1 VISEAELTG
10 IWADLATS
18 YRDEAEVRRPL
29 PPERRRDRGGGSTA
43 PALDLVGTM
52 TGRLARGFIQGREQ
66 QIGGGL
72 TGVGSAV
79 FVSSPINS
87 MGDVIDVRPSDQL
100 VVTNLD
106 HVDWPPITLDVVL
119 PEVRRTIWLE
129 QVITCNVIGGPPPP
143 PVVRLST

>member
-1 VISEAELTG
+1 VISDAELTD

-18 YRDEAEVRRPL
+18 YREEAEVRRPL

-43 PALDLVGTM
+43 PALDPVGTVR
-52 TGRLARGFIQGREQ
+52 GRLSRGFTPGREQ

-72 TGVGSAV
+72 TNVTSAI
-79 FVSSPINS
+79 FACAPAADI
-87 MGDVIDVRPSDQL
+87 RASDRL
-100 VVTNLD
+100 VVTHLD
-106 HVDWPPITLDVVL
+106 HPEWPAITLEVTSA
-119 PEVRRTIWLE
+119 EVRRTIALE

>member
-43 PALDLVGTM
+43 PALDPVGTVR
-52 TGRLARGFIQGREQ
+52 GRLSRGFVPGREQ

-72 TGVGSAV
+72 TNVTSAI
-79 FVSSPINS
+79 FACAPAADI
-87 MGDVIDVRPSDQL
+87 RASDQL
-100 VVTNLD
+100 VITHLD
-106 HVDWPPITLDVVL
+106 YPEWPPITLDVVSA
-119 PEVRRTIWLE
+119 EVRRTIALE
-129 QVITCNVIGGPPPP
+129 QVITANVIGGEPPLPIVP
-143 PVVRLST
+143 LST

>member
-43 PALDLVGTM
+43 PALDWWAPCAG
-52 TGRLARGFIQGREQ
+52 GCRAASRLGREQ

-72 TGVGSAV
+72 TNVTSAI
-79 FVSSPINS
+79 FACAPDADI
-87 MGDVIDVRPSDQL
+87 RASDQL
-100 VVTNLD
+100 VVTHLD
-106 HVDWPPITLDVVL
+106 YPSG
-119 PEVRRTIWLE
+119 RRSRSKW
-129 QVITCNVIGGPPPP
+129 
-143 PVVRLST
+143 